1 MNYLNISNKIWIYL
15 AVVACVIGQAADA
28 PISYHQGRKS
38 DPRMLLERQDNNDPR
53 SNPGEEDMDIGYEDK
68 PVLQTFEG
76 LQQSFLDEIT
86 KLAKEQNDAEDAENA
101 RHREVGYQF
110 INL

>member
-1 MNYLNISNKIWIYL
+1 MG
-15 AVVACVIGQAADA
+15 VVACVIGQAADA

-76 LQQSFLDEIT
+76 LQQRFLDEIT

-101 RHREVGYQF
+101 RHREVSYQF